1 MDVTPNVLVV
11 DDVAAMR
18 DIIGRQLR
26 EMKFSSVLNASN
38 GQDALRL
45 METKPV
51 GLILSDWS
59 MPGMSGLELLREVRR
74 HPKLKSLPFVMITAE
89 LQRERVRQA
98 VEAGVDEF
106 LVKPFSPAMF
116 SEKIRRVLTQ
126 RRRSPQIA
134 VVEDVPAPPAPSD
147 LDKPT
152 VLVVD
157 DTPDN
162 LTLVSGLLENDYQ
175 VKVATRGDKALKICE
190 TAPPDLILL
199 DIMMPEMDGFEVC
212 RRLKADLATA
222 SIPVIFLTALND
234 VASTVKGLGL
244 GAVDYVAKPIEPA
257 ILKARVAS
265 SLRLFQAHEALRQ
278 QYDLLIDNAR
288 LRDDVEQITRH
299 DLKNPLSA
307 ILGMVSALQSDSH
320 LTQEQTQQIKGI
332 EQATYDVLHMVHL
345 SADLL
350 LMEQGKYRLKPQPVD
365 LVNLITRVAEESRQA
380 FAGKRI
386 TLLTHFPELVEGI
399 LITLPGEPLLLYSLL
414 HNLVKNAAEAVQ
426 EGETVLVTLY
436 DGEPLVITVHNP
448 GLVAAEIHDRFF
460 EKFVTHGKEGGTGL
474 GTYSAKLFVEA
485 HGGRIDMESQAEK
498 GVTLSLAF
506 PKRD

>member
-1 MDVTPNVLVV
+1 
-11 DDVAAMR
+11 
-18 DIIGRQLR
+18 
-26 EMKFSSVLNASN
+26 
-38 GQDALRL
+38 
-45 METKPV
+45 
-51 GLILSDWS
+51 
-59 MPGMSGLELLREVRR
+59 
-74 HPKLKSLPFVMITAE
+74 
-89 LQRERVRQA
+89 
-98 VEAGVDEF
+98 
-106 LVKPFSPAMF
+106 
-116 SEKIRRVLTQ
+116 
-126 RRRSPQIA
+126 
-134 VVEDVPAPPAPSD
+134 
-147 LDKPT
+147 
-152 VLVVD
+152 
-157 DTPDN
+157 
-162 LTLVSGLLENDYQ
+162 
-175 VKVATRGDKALKICE
+175 
-190 TAPPDLILL
+190 
-199 DIMMPEMDGFEVC
+199 
-212 RRLKADLATA
+212 
-222 SIPVIFLTALND
+222 
-234 VASTVKGLGL
+234 
-244 GAVDYVAKPIEPA
+244 
-257 ILKARVAS
+257 
-265 SLRLFQAHEALRQ
+265 
-278 QYDLLIDNAR
+278 
-288 LRDDVEQITRH
+288 VEQITRH